1 MHPSSII
8 EKEIPL
14 NKRIN
19 KIRQHLFDVK
29 PMVSSERCRLFTDS
43 MKASEGKPI
52 VLRRSE
58 AFYDVLDQ
66 MTVVIGEHDLIVGNQ
81 TETPKSS
88 PIYPEYSVDWLRE
101 ELDGN
106 PYFFDERPGDK
117 FYITDEAKKEIIE
130 CLDYW
135 EGKSM
140 YEKFRK
146 MLPDHINEA
155 WNANVIDDTWVSSQG
170 LGNVIVDYE
179 GVVNKGLE
187 DVIARIDEKLTEI
200 DPTEPGGMKKIW
212 FLQGARRSNEAVIR
226 FAERIAD
233 ACEDMANNS
242 ILPVDRKRELL
253 KIAEV
258 NRRVPA
264 KPARNFHEAVQ
275 SIFTIL
281 LAVHLETN
289 GHAISLGR
297 FDQYVNPFYEKDVA
311 EGILTREG
319 ALEIVESFFV
329 KCNELNKL
337 RSWPDTTFFVGY
349 QMFINLAIAGQTA
362 DGKDATNTV
371 SHLCVEACSDLKLF
385 TPSVSVKYFDGTSD
399 EFMLKALEAAIA
411 HEGGQPAFY
420 NDKAFMRTL
429 ENMGIAEE
437 DRHNW
442 SPDGCIEACVPGKWD
457 CAAKGPW
464 LNVLKVLEIALNDGV
479 DPRTGDIFLVPEKS
493 VKDAESTEEILKAYK
508 KQLKYF
514 IDLQVVTEH
523 INDELH
529 IELDP
534 NPFRSSLI
542 EDCIGRAKDL
552 VEGGSLYSADG
563 GPTAG
568 SISAGDALTGIEYLV
583 FDKKLLTM
591 EELLHAMHTN
601 FEDESTS
608 IPGPDIRLMLLN
620 KAPRYGNDDDAADDW
635 VVEVENFIGSTYRYE
650 CKSSKYGKGPIPA
663 CFSYSQSPVTG
674 NVSFGKSIGATP
686 DGRYA
691 SEPVNN
697 GVSPANGAE
706 RKGATA
712 ATNSVAKL
720 PSIWFQKGGIFN
732 MRLTKDIVSTE
743 ENRRKIIDMVKVFF
757 DQYGQQIQ
765 FNVVDNETLL
775 DAIEHPDDYRDL
787 MVRVS
792 GYSALFTAL
801 SPEVQMDLI
810 NRAELGL

>member
-1 MHPSSII
+1 MN
-8 EKEIPL
+8 E
-14 NKRIN
+14 RIK
-19 KIRQHLFDVK
+19 KIRQRLFDVK
-29 PMVSSERCRLFTDS
+29 PMVSSERCRIFTDS

-52 VLRRSE
+52 VIRRSD
-58 AFYDVLDQ
+58 AFYDVLDK
-66 MTVVIGEHDLIVGNQ
+66 MTIVIGEHDLIVGNQ

-101 ELDGN
+101 ELAGK
-106 PYFFDERPGDK
+106 PYFFHERPGDK
-117 FYITDEAKKEIIE
+117 FYITDEAKEEILD

-135 EGKSM
+135 EGKTL
-140 YEKFRK
+140 YESFRK
-146 MLPDHINEA
+146 TLPDHINEA

-187 DVIARIDEKLTEI
+187 DVIERIDKRLAEI
-200 DPTEPGGMKKIW
+200 DPTEPGASKQIW

-226 FAERIAD
+226 FAERIAQT
-233 ACEDMANNS
+233 AETMANES
-242 ILPVDRKRELL
+242 ILPVERKRELL

-297 FDQYVNPFYEKDVA
+297 FDQYVYPYYEKDLA
-311 EGILTREG
+311 AGTLTREQ

-362 DGKDATNTV
+362 DGRDATNEV
-371 SHLCVEACSDLKLF
+371 SHLCVEACSNLKLF

-399 EFMLKALEAAIA
+399 AFMMKALEAAIA

-442 SPDGCIEACVPGKWD
+442 SPDGCIEACIPGKWD

-464 LNVLKVLEIALNDGV
+464 LNVLKVLEITLNDGV
-479 DPRTGDIFLVPEKS
+479 DPRTGYSFLKPEKS
-493 VKDAESTEEILKAYK
+493 VLEARSTDEILEAYK
-508 KQLKYF
+508 KQLRYF
-514 IDLQVVTEH
+514 IDLQVETEH
-523 INDELH
+523 VNDELH
-529 IELDP
+529 SLMDP

-542 EDCIGRAKDL
+542 DDCIGRAKDL
-552 VEGGSLYSADG
+552 VDGGSLYSADG

-568 SISAGDALTGIEYLV
+568 SISAGDALAGIEYLV
-583 FDKKLLTM
+583 FDKKILTM
-591 EELLHAMHTN
+591 DQLLHAMKTN
-601 FEDESTS
+601 FEDETTQPS
-608 IPGPDIRLMLLN
+608 GPDIRLMLLN
-620 KAPRYGNDDDAADDW
+620 KAPKYGNDDDAADDW
-635 VVEVENFIGSTYRYE
+635 TVAVENFIGSTYRNE

-706 RKGATA
+706 RHGATA

-720 PSIWFQKGGIFN
+720 PTIWIQKGGIFN

-743 ENRRKIIDMVKVFF
+743 ANRQKIIDMVKVFF
-757 DQYGQQIQ
+757 DRNGQQIQ
-765 FNVVDNETLL
+765 FNVDDNETLF
-775 DAIEHPDDYRDL
+775 DAIEHPENYQDL

-801 SPEVQMDLI
+801 SPEVQMDI
-810 NRAELGL
+810 IKRAELGL